1 MSPPRRFMA
10 TITIIMTMITGT
22 TIMIMVTARMITM
35 TTITPIMITATIS
48 MLSRMC
54 MARTAAM
61 IITTTTIPIATRT
74 RLMDAIS
81 PEPPHLAPQSFA
93 ELPLLLWLS
102 PAFPVGSFAY
112 SHGLEWA
119 VEAGDIGDA
128 ATLRAWLSDLLHFG
142 APRADAI
149 LFACAFR
156 AAYSSDWIALH
167 EINALAVA
175 LAGSS
180 ERRLET
186 SAQGAAFV
194 SAMRAAWTCPA
205 LEHLPAAGGD
215 PLAYPIAVGVA
226 AAGHGLDLGLSLQA
240 FVLSLFANFVS
251 AAVRLGA
258 IGQTDG
264 QKTLAAILPDARR
277 LAEEAAGAG
286 LDDLGGCAFR
296 SDIAAIRHE
305 TQYSRLFRS

>member
-10 TITIIMTMITGT
+10 MIAIIMTMITGMII
-22 TIMIMVTARMITM
+22 TIMLTARTTM
-35 TTITPIMITATIS
+35 PIMITAR
-48 MLSRMC
+48 RMC
-54 MARTAAM
+54 MAPTAAM
-61 IITTTTIPIATRT
+61 IITTTIIRTATPKRPIK
-74 RLMDAIS
+74 RLMDATS
-81 PEPPHLAPQSFA
+81 PESSRFA

-119 VEAGDIGDA
+119 VEAGDIAHA
-128 ATLRAWLSDLLHFG
+128 ASLSAWLSDLLHFG
-142 APRADAI
+142 APRTDAI

-156 AAYSSDWIALH
+156 AARSSDWIALQ
-167 EINALAVA
+167 ETNALAVA

-194 SAMRAAWTCPA
+194 SAMRATWTCPA
-205 LEHLPAAGGD
+205 LQHLPAPGGD
-215 PLAYPIAVGVA
+215 PVAYPIAVGVA

-264 QKTLAAILPDARR
+264 QKTLAAILPDVRR
-277 LAEEAAGAG
+277 LAEEAASAG

-296 SDIAAIRHE
+296 SDIAAMRHE